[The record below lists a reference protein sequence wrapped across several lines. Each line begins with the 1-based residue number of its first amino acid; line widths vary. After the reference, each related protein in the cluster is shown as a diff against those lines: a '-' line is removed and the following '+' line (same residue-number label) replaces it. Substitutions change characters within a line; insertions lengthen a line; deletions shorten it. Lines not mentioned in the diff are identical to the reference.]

1 MERDPGTELSIT
13 QAQFRF
19 AKALAEI
26 LVYIVVLNLFAEFV
40 HAVVIES
47 FSVSLVTA
55 VLLWL
60 MLRAI
65 VRLERR
71 VAVYF
76 REKKGVVPRVLRYLC
91 AWAIL
96 FASKFVILEV
106 VVLVTAGRA
115 ALGHFFGI
123 VAIVV
128 ALMAAEAALAWV
140 YKRLGNRPAD
150 DPEAR

>member
-60 MLRAI
+60 MLRAT

-71 VAVYF
+71 IADYF
-76 REKKGVVPRVLRYLC
+76 RERKGVVPRVLRYLC

-96 FASKFVILEV
+96 FVSKFVILEV

-115 ALGHFFGI
+115 ALGHFFEI

-128 ALMAAEAALAWV
+128 ALLAAEAALAWV
-140 YKRLGNRPAD
+140 YKRLGNRPSG
-150 DPEAR
+150 